1 MKQLLAI
8 LCGELNCA
16 SYYIENGFTKKCPEI
31 IFANIHCVI
40 IQTQYFLYWLYV
52 AWLLL
57 ITGLNSWNIKND
69 PTGWQNKWLLT
80 EKKSSPKPLTSL
92 KEAFLLIL
100 KLLNTPVWFI
110 LPSAAS
116 LEPNAFLTQ
125 KGNFSREKPSNTMM
139 EHWRHNLRAA
149 LKTVLWNFLEV
160 FQKEINYIFI
170 LLLQQNCTT
179 YPQKFQLHKYSL
191 ES

>member
-16 SYYIENGFTKKCPEI
+16 SYHIGNGFTKKCQEI
-31 IFANIHCVI
+31 IFANIHY

-57 ITGLNSWNIKND
+57 TTGLNSQNIKNY
-69 PTGWQNKWLLT
+69 PTGWLNKWLLT
-80 EKKSSPKPLTSL
+80 EKKSSLKPLTSL

-100 KLLNTPVWFI
+100 KLLNTPEWFI

-125 KGNFSREKPSNTMM
+125 KGNFSGEKPSNTMM
-139 EHWRHNLRAA
+139 EHWKHNLRAA
-149 LKTVLWNFLEV
+149 LKTVLWNFWKYFRKKLITFPFYYCSKTV
-160 FQKEINYIFI
+160 LPIHRSSRCINI
-170 LLLQQNCTT
+170 L
-179 YPQKFQLHKYSL
+179 
-191 ES
+191 